1 MPIVEITGA
10 ANGGEGVGRLEDGR
24 VCFVPYALPGDVV
37 RVEGVTAKKGVA
49 RGSIAEIVQGSPDR
63 VTYGCPVFGRCG
75 GCSWLHFAY
84 PAQGEWKRRI
94 VQDCLRRIGRVE
106 AEVGW
111 LEDAAL
117 RLGYR
122 TRAEVHGSAGA
133 SPSPEGKCGRGE
145 GGAWGFYEAG
155 SREVVGIDACPLFHG
170 RLNDAFAALRGLEAD
185 ASVELTVNPE
195 TGETLAWSAKLT
207 PGLAELF
214 PNTNDLHDGLARHS
228 FEFDGAPIVN
238 GAFCQSSLL
247 LNRLLVREAHR
258 ALEGAD
264 TVLDLYCGN
273 GNLTLGLA
281 APVNVFGVDH
291 NRAAIAAAQAYRSD
305 TYHAGGEKEFV
316 RAIGDCA
323 WDAIVLDPP
332 RTGAKAIM
340 NALAKAEAGKIV
352 YVACDPATLARDAGA
367 LTAKGWRMESVTA
380 IDLFPNTPHVETVAV
395 FGRV

>member
-1 MPIVEITGA
+1 MSVVEITGA

-37 RVEGVTAKKGVA
+37 RVEGATTKKGVA
-49 RGSIAEIVQGSPDR
+49 RGSIAEVVQASPDR
-63 VTYGCPVFGRCG
+63 VAAGCPVFGRCG

-106 AEVGW
+106 AEVAW
-111 LEDAAL
+111 LEDPAL

-122 TRAEVHGSAGA
+122 TRAEVHGD
-133 SPSPEGKCGRGE
+133 

-155 SREVVGIDACPLFHG
+155 SREVVVIDACPLFHG
-170 RLNDAFAALRGLEAD
+170 RLNEAFATLLGLKAD
-185 ASVELTVNPE
+185 ASVEITVNPE
-195 TGETLAWSAKLT
+195 TGETLAWSAALA

-214 PNTNDLHDGLARHS
+214 PHTNDLHDGLARHS
-228 FEFDGAPIVN
+228 FEFDGAPIIN

-247 LNRLLVREAHR
+247 LNRLLVGEVHR
-258 ALEGAD
+258 LLEGVE

-281 APVNVFGVDH
+281 ASVNVFGVDH
-291 NRAAIAAAQAYRSD
+291 NRAGIAAAQAYRSD

-332 RTGAKAIM
+332 RTGAKALIS
-340 NALAKAEAGKIV
+340 ALAKSEAGKIV
-352 YVACDPATLARDAGA
+352 YVACDAATLARDAGA
-367 LTAKGWRMESVTA
+367 LTANGWRVESVTA